1 MANEVRLIDANAL
14 LLEIEEELQ
23 YESPRFTAEQNKL
36 IDMGLRIAAK
46 DIRHRPTV
54 DAVPVVHGEWV
65 TLEDDWT
72 LDTIYQ
78 CSVCKEEFV
87 TIDGTP
93 AENLWNYCPHCGAKM
108 MDGDGNE

>member
-1 MANEVRLIDANAL
+1 MANEVRLIDKDEL
-14 LLEIEEELQ
+14 IKRCDSPHWCVWMSEIED
-23 YESPRFTAEQNKL
+23 F
-36 IDMGLRIAAK
+36 
-46 DIRHRPTV
+46 PTV

-108 MDGDGNE
+108 MDGDGDG

>member
-1 MANEVRLIDANAL
+1 MANEKRLIDANAL

-54 DAVPVVHGEWV
+54 DAVEVVRCKKCQHWNKRYETKGICLKHNSILTFTSPDFYCACGER
-65 TLEDDWT
+65 ESDG
-72 LDTIYQ
+72 I
-78 CSVCKEEFV
+78 CKE
-87 TIDGTP
+87 D
-93 AENLWNYCPHCGAKM
+93 
-108 MDGDGNE
+108 